1 MNKEQIELKLKIN
14 DVTETEGGGLAWVG
28 YLSTFDNVDSYG
40 DVVVKGAFA
49 DDIGNTIPAFFEHRR
64 QVGKMRILG
73 EDDLGLKIVGELLPD
88 EIQDQAVGKLSAKLR
103 WFMTNSET
111 TGALNYKM
119 SIGYYTVKASYETR
133 AGQDIRLLEKV
144 KLVEGSIVLNP
155 ANDKAVITDWKS
167 GDTITSDSLKSMDV
181 RQIEHA
187 LKAGTPLSSNLAKL
201 LAGKLKEEKQAQADA
216 DSKNALDLQDILSTI
231 KGIK

>member
-1 MNKEQIELKLKIN
+1 
-14 DVTETEGGGLAWVG
+14 
-28 YLSTFDNVDSYG
+28 
-40 DVVVKGAFA
+40 
-49 DDIGNTIPAFFEHRR
+49 
-64 QVGKMRILG
+64 MRILG
-73 EDDLGLKIVGELLPD
+73 EDDLGLKIAGELLPD

-119 SIGYYTVKASYETR
+119 SIGYYAVKASYETW

-167 GDTITSDSLKSMDV
+167 GDTITSENLKSMDV

-187 LKAGTPLSSNLAKL
+187 LKAGTPLSRHLAKL

-216 DSKNALDLQDILSTI
+216 ASKNALDLQDILSTI

>member
-1 MNKEQIELKLKIN
+1 MNIEHLEYELKVS
-14 DVTETEGGGLAWVG
+14 DVKEVAGGGLAYTG
-28 YLSTFDNVDSYG
+28 YLSVFGNIDSYG
-40 DVVVKGAFA
+40 DVVMKGAFS
-49 DDIGNTIPAFFEHRR
+49 DDIGQTIPAYFEHRSH
-64 QVGKMRILG
+64 VGKLKVLG
-73 EDDLGLKIVGELLPD
+73 EDDYGLKFAAELMPD
-88 EIQDQAVGKLSAKLR
+88 DIQDERVGKLSAKLR
-103 WFMTNSET
+103 WLMDNSET
-111 TGALNYKM
+111 TGALVYRM

-133 AGQDIRLLEKV
+133 AGQDVRLLEKV

-216 DSKNALDLQDILSTI
+216 ASKNALDLQDILSTI
-231 KGIK
+231 KSIK